1 MRMAPFGHLLTAV
14 VTPFAED
21 GNVDFEAFTRLI
33 TWLVTHGSDGVV
45 VSGTTGESP
54 TLNPAED
61 LALYEAAVDAV
72 GSKAFV
78 VAGTGANDTQ
88 HSIDMTRK
96 AVEVGVHGVMAVTPY
111 YNRPSQEG
119 LVEHFTAIADA
130 SDVPVMLYNIPARS
144 GRLIEIPTLVELA
157 GHDRIVAVKDA
168 VEDVG
173 HTTRAHAALPEGFA
187 IYSGA
192 DLYTLPMLAVG
203 AVGVVSVA
211 SHLVGPLI
219 AEMIAAWH
227 AGNTKEALRLHEG
240 LSPVFDLCFAE
251 PSPGPVKGALNALW
265 GNVGGLR
272 LPMTPASQGL
282 VDALVGAVAA
292 TEAL

>member
-1 MRMAPFGHLLTAV
+1 MAPFGHLLTAV
-14 VTPFAED
+14 VTPFADD
-21 GNVDFEAFTRLI
+21 GNVDFEAFTRLV

-61 LALYEAAVDAV
+61 LALYEAAVEAV

-78 VAGTGANDTQ
+78 VAGTGANDTR

-130 SDVPVMLYNIPARS
+130 SEVPVMLYNIPARS
-144 GRLIEIPTLVELA
+144 GRLIEVPTLVELA

-192 DLYTLPMLAVG
+192 DLYTLPMMAVG

-211 SHLVGPLI
+211 SHLVGPRI
-219 AEMIAAWH
+219 AEMVAAWH
-227 AGNTKEALRLHEG
+227 AGNAKEALRLHEG

-282 VDALVGAVAA
+282 VDALVEVVAA
-292 TEAL
+292 TDAL